1 VKRLVPLLAL
11 FALTTGLAVFAPS
24 CGLQGVGQWCDIN
37 NNGNGDCDTSQ
48 GLVCTPASQ
57 LNNPSNT
64 AICCPGPGY
73 PPSSNPACVPGALQ
87 VTGSGGGGGGCATGG
102 AAGGGTGGAAGGG
115 GTAGAAGTA
124 GAGGTGGTGGTA
136 GAGGVMTD
144 GGDAG

>member
-11 FALTTGLAVFAPS
+11 VALTSGLALFAPS

-57 LNNPSNT
+57 LNNPTNT
-64 AICCPGPGY
+64 AICCPGPDF

-87 VTGSGGGGGGCATGG
+87 VTGSGGGGGAGGASVTSGAAGGGIGG
-102 AAGGGTGGAAGGG
+102 AAGGG
-115 GTAGAAGTA
+115 GTA